1 MKTLLNV
8 VMAREID
15 GDYQVKLEQI
25 FSSDLPD
32 LPVLVEVDY
41 SSLNYKDA
49 LAVSGKSRICR
60 RLPMVCGIDLAGTVI
75 ESSSDQ
81 WNVGDEI
88 LVNGYGLSETK
99 WGGYAQQQRLEAN
112 SIVARPRSVSSQF
125 AMSIG
130 TAGYTSMLCV
140 NALRDHGIEPESGPI
155 LVTGASGGVGSVAI
169 VLLAKLGYEVV
180 AVSGRESTHDYLRN
194 LGASNV
200 LNREEFDRDA
210 KFLEA
215 ENWAGVI
222 DSVGAKTLATA
233 IAQTQYEGLVAACG
247 LAGGVGLPASVMPF
261 ILRGV
266 TLRGVDSVMASQA
279 KRQRAWNDL
288 AELIKPQ
295 DLQDVTRV
303 EAMSELPKLAS
314 DLLEGRLQG
323 RVVIDVNA

>member
-99 WGGYAQQQRLEAN
+99 WGGYAQQQRLEEN